1 MEVLIS
7 FDSVKCPVLRGPTV
21 AILMA
26 TYEGCQ
32 YLDDQMRSIFFQ
44 SFRNWK
50 LWVSD
55 DSARDE
61 TWQRL
66 THWQSQLGPA
76 MSIVRG
82 GRRGVVA
89 NFMSLVC
96 SNEISADYYAF
107 SDQDDVWGC
116 DKLER
121 AIDWLNGVG
130 RGRPALYCSRT
141 LLVDDSN
148 RIKLGVSPPFSR
160 EPGFANALV
169 QSIAGGNTMVFNKA
183 ACELLREAGGDVDVV
198 VHDWWVYLVV
208 AGCGGAVHFDQRPSL
223 RYRQHGNN
231 LIGAGDG
238 VKASLER
245 IWHTHLK
252 GVYRGWIDR
261 NVRALERLR
270 HRMTPENVRRLQSF
284 LDGRGKGPLGR
295 VAGIRAAGVYRQT
308 WTGNASLYLSAFL
321 GKL

>member
-1 MEVLIS
+1 MEALIS
-7 FDSVKCPVLRGPTV
+7 FDAVKCSVSPRPTV

-32 YLDDQMRSIFFQ
+32 YLDDQIRSISFQ
-44 SFRNWK
+44 SFRDWT

-55 DSARDE
+55 DSISE
-61 TWQRL
+61 KTWQRL
-66 THWQSQLGPA
+66 VHWQAQFGPA
-76 MSIVRG
+76 MSVVRG
-82 GRRGVVA
+82 ARRGVVA

-121 AIDWLNGVG
+121 AIDWLSGVDP
-130 RGRPALYCSRT
+130 GRPALYCSRT

-148 RIKLGVSPPFSR
+148 QLELGVSPSFSR

-169 QSIAGGNTMVFNKA
+169 QSIAGGNTMVFNKS
-183 ACELLREAGGDVDVV
+183 ACELLREAGSDLDVV
-198 VHDWWVYLVV
+198 IHDWWVYLVV
-208 AGCGGAVHFDQRPSL
+208 SACGGVVHFDQRPSL

-231 LIGAGDG
+231 LIGAGVG
-238 VKASLER
+238 VKALLAR
-245 IWHTHLK
+245 VWHTHLG

-270 HRMTPENVRRLQSF
+270 HRLPPESARRLQLF
-284 LDGRGKGPLGR
+284 LEGREKGPLGR

-308 WTGNASLYLSAFL
+308 WAGNVSLYLSAFL